1 MSNIVDILVGD
12 RNLSTL
18 LRSVQVAGFE
28 VELNKAGPFTV
39 FAPTDLAFG
48 KLAEGEITQLLNSEN
63 RVKLT
68 AILSYHVVEGRKSFK
83 DLADGQILKTINGKQ
98 LLVHVKNGAA
108 TINGAKV
115 QARDMQADNG
125 VVHSLDTVVMH
136 VY

>member
-1 MSNIVDILVGD
+1 MSHIVDILVGD
-12 RNLSTL
+12 RNFSTL
-18 LRSVQVAGFE
+18 LRSVQAAGLE
-28 VELNKAGPFTV
+28 AKLNNAGPFTV

-48 KLAEGEITQLLNSEN
+48 KLAEGEITELLNPEN
-63 RVKLT
+63 RIKLA
-68 AILSYHVVEGRKSFK
+68 AILNYHVVEGRKNFK

-98 LLVHVKNGAA
+98 LIVHVKHGAA

-115 QARDMQADNG
+115 QERDMQADNG